1 MNVVHPYPLQFINAR
16 DIIISG
22 GNMINFEDV
31 SKYTISE
38 VTLNVPKGEVVGLIG
53 TSGSGKTT
61 LIKLAC
67 GLLAPES
74 GKVWTLGK
82 DPMRYRQRYASDIS
96 TFIAGVP
103 LLDRDDTVLQGFEMI
118 SAVYRMPKDVFK
130 HRYAELSER
139 LEFSELSGRRVK
151 DLSLGQKMRAEFGAA
166 FIYEPKLVLLDEPN
180 VGLDENGKSA
190 LYDIIKEIS
199 SHGTAVLLTSHD
211 MASVSRVCSR
221 FAILDA
227 GKLIFYGSMN
237 NLQSRF
243 MPINTMTVKLGG
255 SIPDLD
261 DLPIRRFSLNGDTL
275 TLEYASNYITAAEI
289 TALLLKQT
297 EIREISVHKP
307 DLEQLILQ
315 AGGRK

>member
-1 MNVVHPYPLQFINAR
+1 
-16 DIIISG
+16 
-22 GNMINFEDV
+22 MINFEDV
-31 SKYTISE
+31 SKYTVSE

-103 LLDRDDTVLQGFEMI
+103 LLDREDTVLQGFETI
-118 SAVYRMPKDVFK
+118 SAVYCMPKDVFK
-130 HRYAELSER
+130 HRYSELSER
-139 LEFSELSGRRVK
+139 LGFSELSGRRVK
-151 DLSLGQKMRAEFGAA
+151 DLSLGQKMRAELGAA
-166 FIYEPKLVLLDEPN
+166 LIYEPKLVLLDEPN
-180 VGLDENGKSA
+180 IGLDENGKSA

-199 SHGTAVLLTSHD
+199 SRGTAVLLTSHD
-211 MASVSRVCSR
+211 MANVSRVCSR

-227 GKLIFYGSMN
+227 GKLIFCGSMN

-243 MPINTMTVKLGG
+243 MPINTMTVRLGG

-297 EIREISVHKP
+297 EIREISIHKP

-315 AGGRK
+315 TGGRK

>member
-1 MNVVHPYPLQFINAR
+1 
-16 DIIISG
+16 
-22 GNMINFEDV
+22 MINFEDV
-31 SKYTISE
+31 SKYTVSE

-96 TFIAGVP
+96 TFIADVP
-103 LLDRDDTVLQGFEMI
+103 LLDREDTVLQGFETI

-139 LEFSELSGRRVK
+139 LGFSKLSGRRVK
-151 DLSLGQKMRAEFGAA
+151 DLSLGQKMRAELGAA

-199 SHGTAVLLTSHD
+199 SRGTAVLLTSHD

-227 GKLIFYGSMN
+227 GKLIFCGSMN

-255 SIPDLD
+255 SIPDLY

-297 EIREISVHKP
+297 EIREISIHKP

-315 AGGRK
+315 TGGRK

>member
-1 MNVVHPYPLQFINAR
+1 
-16 DIIISG
+16 
-22 GNMINFEDV
+22 MINFEDV
-31 SKYTISE
+31 SKYNISK
-38 VTLNVPKGEVVGLIG
+38 VTLSVPKGEVVGLIG

-96 TFIAGVP
+96 TFIAGIP
-103 LLDRDDTVLQGFEMI
+103 LLDREDTVLQGFETI
-118 SAVYRMPKDVFK
+118 SAVYRMPKDIFK
-130 HRYAELSER
+130 HRYTELSER
-139 LEFSELSGRRVK
+139 LGFSELSGRRVK
-151 DLSLGQKMRAEFGAA
+151 DLSLGQKMRAELGAA

-190 LYDIIKEIS
+190 LCDIIKEIS
-199 SHGTAVLLTSHD
+199 SRGTAVLLTSHD

-227 GKLIFYGSMN
+227 GKLIFCGSMN

-243 MPINTMTVKLGG
+243 MPINTITVKLGG

-275 TLEYASNYITAAEI
+275 TLEYASNHITAAEI
-289 TALLLKQT
+289 MALLLKQT
-297 EIREISVHKP
+297 EIREISIHKP

-315 AGGRK
+315 KGGRK